1 MAITN
6 VIVNYRRF
14 LKRRNYSLHTVKNY
28 MNILRHFV
36 LWVNVP
42 IEEVGRNKIAEY
54 TDHLLYKRLKPKT
67 INCHLAC
74 IRVFYD
80 YLHHEEGMG
89 VNNPIKRGSSL
100 RMPRPLPKH
109 LRDEEVVILF
119 NSIKKP
125 RDQAIFRIMLRCGLR
140 VDEVANLYISDL
152 DLKRNKIFVRN
163 GKGRKDRVVYVSRDA
178 YEAIVNYFKVRPM
191 TKTKKLFLVEKGPYL
206 GKPVSVR
213 GIQKRIEY
221 YSRITGID
229 VSCHQLRHTMATQML
244 NADAEV
250 ETIQDLLGHNG
261 INTTERYC
269 SVSNLKVMRDYFKAM
284 EVIMHRTVSGHLDDI
299 LRVDKN
305 KKQEDNKAV

>member
-1 MAITN
+1 M
-6 VIVNYRRF
+6 
-14 LKRRNYSLHTVKNY
+14 
-28 MNILRHFV
+28 

-42 IEEVGRNKIAEY
+42 IEEVDRNKIAEY
-54 TDHLLYKRLKPKT
+54 TDHLLCKRLKPKT

-109 LRDEEVVILF
+109 LRDEEVVSLF
-119 NSIKKP
+119 DSIKKP

-178 YEAIVNYFKVRPM
+178 YEAIVNYLRVRPM
-191 TKTKKLFLVEKGPYL
+191 TKTKRLFLVEKGPYM
-206 GKPVSVR
+206 GKPISVR

-221 YSRITGID
+221 FSWITGID

-244 NADAEV
+244 NAEATV
-250 ETIQDLLGHNG
+250 SSIQALLGHNG

-269 SVSNLKVMRDYFKAM
+269 SVSNIKVMRDYFKAM
-284 EVIMHRTVSGHLDDI
+284 EVIMNRAT
-299 LRVDKN
+299 
-305 KKQEDNKAV
+305 KAQPRAWRENT

>member
-1 MAITN
+1 
-6 VIVNYRRF
+6 
-14 LKRRNYSLHTVKNY
+14 
-28 MNILRHFV
+28 MNILKHFV
-36 LWVNVP
+36 VWVNVP
-42 IEEVGRNKIAEY
+42 IEGVDRNKIAEY

-80 YLHHEEGMG
+80 YLHHEEGIR
-89 VNNPIKRGSSL
+89 VTNPVKRGSAL

-119 NSIKKP
+119 DSIKKP
-125 RDQAIFRIMLRCGLR
+125 RDKAIFRIMLRCGLR
-140 VDEVANLYISDL
+140 VDEVASLYISDL
-152 DLKRNKIFVRN
+152 DLKRNRIFVRN

-178 YEAIVNYFKVRPM
+178 YEAIVNYLRVRPSS
-191 TKTKKLFLVEKGPYL
+191 KAKKLFLVEKGLYY
-206 GKPVSVR
+206 GKPISVR

-221 YSRITGID
+221 YSQISGLD

-244 NADAEV
+244 NADAVV

-269 SVSNLKVMRDYFKAM
+269 TVSNPKVMRDYFKAM
-284 EVIMHRTVSGHLDDI
+284 EVIMQKTARG
-299 LRVDKN
+299 
-305 KKQEDNKAV
+305 QP